1 MTKMGRK
8 RNWHGIDRVFV
19 KDLKRGVGYF
29 EEHALSIQKT
39 NFENWELEL
48 RADEEQLHYFEE
60 AKQIK

>member
-1 MTKMGRK
+1 MRRKMNSHCVK
-8 RNWHGIDRVFV
+8 CVFV
-19 KDLKRGVGYF
+19 KNLKLEVGYLK
-29 EEHALSIQKT
+29 ENVLSIHKT